1 MKESEI
7 NFVTEMERENQR
19 EKFRTHHLN
28 GEVVK
33 ARVPQNESRERQIDK
48 LVQKGRGQIKAVMGL
63 SVEPSP

>member
-1 MKESEI
+1 
-7 NFVTEMERENQR
+7 MERENQR

-33 ARVPQNESRERQIDK
+33 ARVPQNEYRERQIDK
-48 LVQKGRGQIKAVMGL
+48 LVQKDRGQIKAVMGL